1 MIGVF
6 GSDVT
11 DVKLLLEKATINC
24 VKKFCQATFYE
35 TDLEDKKVLIV
46 TTGYNKVNIGIAAGH
61 GLKSYDID
69 VILGVGNC
77 GALDTWSTRIG
88 DVAIAESSVQYSVNS
103 TALGYPDTV
112 IPGLEK
118 GVFHCD
124 KRLVKLAKDTACD
137 MSLWCNVGRVATAE
151 EFLDNPQGREFI
163 KSKYNSM
170 FIDMECGNLGEI
182 AYLSK
187 TPSVFVKCVSN
198 GAGYC
203 AAEEFNKYSS
213 QANKR
218 SNEVVCKMIKRMR
231 K

>member
-11 DVKLLLEKATINC
+11 DVKLLLEKAKINC
-24 VKKFCQATFYE
+24 VEKLCQATYYE
-35 TDLEDKKVLIV
+35 TELEGKKVLIV
-46 TTGYNKVNIGIAAGH
+46 TTGYNKVNIGMAAGH
-61 GLKSYDID
+61 CLKKFSID

-88 DVAIAESSVQYSVNS
+88 DVAIAESSVQYTVNS

-124 KRLVKLAKDTACD
+124 KKLVKLAKDTASD
-137 MSLWCNVGRVATAE
+137 MSFWCNIGRVATAE
-151 EFLDNPQGREFI
+151 EFLDNPQGRDYI
-163 KSKYNSM
+163 RRKYHSL
-170 FIDMECGNLGEI
+170 FIDMECGNLGQI
-182 AYLSK
+182 AYTSE

-198 GAGYC
+198 SSGYC
-203 AAEEFNKYSS
+203 AAQEFNKYSS

-218 SNEVVCKMIKRMR
+218 SNEVVCNMIKRM